1 MFSLFKKTIQGLTKT
16 RNRIKQAFGT
26 LVGKKYLSEN
36 DIDMLEECLI
46 QADLGWET
54 TDIIIEE
61 LKKASNTTHDWE
73 ERFNSILFN
82 LLKKAPKK
90 DSFKKVIM
98 LVGINGTGKTTT
110 SAKLSVW
117 FKAKGENSLLVAAD
131 TYRAAA
137 VEQLRQWS
145 NKLGFQLVANEK
157 SADPASIAYDGVSSG
172 ISKNYDKIIIDTAGR
187 LHTST
192 NLMQELVKINKVVNK
207 LTDEVQTLLTVDANT
222 GQNALTQAKEF
233 SKYIPIDGIILTKM
247 DGTAKGGIAIPIMLE
262 LGLPVYFI
270 GVGEKAEDLVPFD
283 QESYIKGLISE
294 KETIEA

>member
-26 LVGKKYLSEN
+26 LAGKKYLSED

-54 TDIIIEE
+54 TDTIINE
-61 LKKASNTTHDWE
+61 LKKPSNDSDNWE

-82 LLKKAPKK
+82 LLNDTPKN

-110 SAKLSVW
+110 SAKLSAW

-157 SADPASIAYDGVSSG
+157 SADPASVAYDGVSSG
-172 ISKNYDKIIIDTAGR
+172 LSKNFDKIIIDTAGR
-187 LHTST
+187 LHNSE

-207 LTDEVQTLLTVDANT
+207 LTNDVQILLTVDANT

-233 SKYIPIDGIILTKM
+233 SKYIPIDGIVLTKM

-262 LGLPVYFI
+262 LGLPVFFI
-270 GVGEKAEDLVPFD
+270 GVGEKAEDLIPFD
-283 QESYIKGLISE
+283 QNSYIKGLISE

>member
-26 LVGKKYLSEN
+26 LTGKKYLSED

-54 TDIIIEE
+54 TDTIIDE
-61 LKKASNTTHDWE
+61 LKKPSNDSDNWE

-82 LLKKAPKK
+82 LLNDTPKN
-90 DSFKKVIM
+90 DSFKRVIM

-110 SAKLSVW
+110 SAKLSAW

-157 SADPASIAYDGVSSG
+157 SADPASVAYDGVSSG
-172 ISKNYDKIIIDTAGR
+172 ISKNFDKIIIDTAGR
-187 LHTST
+187 LHNSE

-207 LTDEVQTLLTVDANT
+207 LTNDVQILLTVDANT

-233 SKYIPIDGIILTKM
+233 SKYIPIDGIVLTKM

-262 LGLPVYFI
+262 LGLPVFFI
-270 GVGEKAEDLVPFD
+270 GVGEKAEDLIPFD
-283 QESYIKGLISE
+283 QNSYIKGLISE